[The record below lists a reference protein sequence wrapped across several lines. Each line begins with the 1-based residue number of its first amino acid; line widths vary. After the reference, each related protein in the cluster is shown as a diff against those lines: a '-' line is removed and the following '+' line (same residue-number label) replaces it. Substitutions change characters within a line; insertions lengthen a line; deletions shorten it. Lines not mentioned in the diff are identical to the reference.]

1 MTQYA
6 AENSASRMYFDEV
19 EPLGQL
25 VVLRNFESQAAMTLI
40 DKVATE
46 EARKVIMLLIMV
58 TICKIH

>member
-1 MTQYA
+1 
-6 AENSASRMYFDEV
+6 MYSDEV